1 MLEFLSNLISYL
13 SYIFIICWIVRI
25 FIFIY
30 ENVIRQNNNILNR
43 YGTDSWAL
51 VTGGSD
57 GIGKEISISLAE
69 KGFNLLIVSRTES
82 KLQAFCEEIQKTCNV
97 QAEYIALDFK
107 TVSTYDEYEKIFIDH
122 FRQKPIKVLV
132 NNVGYMKLEKM
143 KDMDIQDVYD
153 TVVVNCFP
161 QTYLTKIYIDNLGEN
176 KGGIINLSSTVT
188 EAIFP
193 YFNLYAP
200 TKVYNDYFSKGISL
214 EEKNIDSLSVRPG
227 PVQSDLSGLKSNGFT
242 VLSAKQC
249 SNGLFKY
256 FTFNKETNGHILHTV
271 QSYFLSCLPEIIV
284 PYLAERFVK
293 KMFGKTDY
301 SIRA

>member
-1 MLEFLSNLISYL
+1 M
-13 SYIFIICWIVRI
+13 
-25 FIFIY
+25 
-30 ENVIRQNNNILNR
+30 
-43 YGTDSWAL
+43 
-51 VTGGSD
+51 
-57 GIGKEISISLAE
+57 
-69 KGFNLLIVSRTES
+69 IVSRTES

-107 TVSTYDEYEKIFIDH
+107 TVFTYDEYEKIFIDQ
-122 FRQKPIKVLV
+122 FRQKPIMVLV
-132 NNVGYMKLEKM
+132 NNVGYMKLDKIM
-143 KDMDIQDVYD
+143 DMDIQDVYD
-153 TVVVNCFP
+153 TIVVNCLP
-161 QTYLTKIYIDNLGEN
+161 QTYLTKIFIDNLGEN

-188 EAIFP
+188 EGIFP

-249 SNGLFKY
+249 SDGLFKY
-256 FTFNKETNGHILHTV
+256 FTFDKETNGHIIHTV

-301 SIRA
+301 SRRP